1 MIFFNCWCFWELLK
15 LYFFFPCEPG
25 LCTIRVGEIH
35 ELDNSYHKLT
45 RDMIESII
53 LEKKKKYAKHI
64 LNSLNYTLKCRI
76 NWSLRIGS
84 GISKKNIVSKH
95 ILKIPSIKKQKLFP
109 CISLTILF
117 YKLSDRYGNLPWN
130 ISISNTMIELLQRHL
145 LLLLYSV

>member
-1 MIFFNCWCFWELLK
+1 M
-15 LYFFFPCEPG
+15 YDS
-25 LCTIRVGEIH
+25 RRR
-35 ELDNSYHKLT
+35 DT
-45 RDMIESII
+45 RTGQFVSQIDERHDRIYYIGK
-53 LEKKKKYAKHI
+53 KKKKYAKHI

-117 YKLSDRYGNLPWN
+117 YKLSDRYGNLP
-130 ISISNTMIELLQRHL
+130 
-145 LLLLYSV
+145 

>member
-1 MIFFNCWCFWELLK
+1 M
-15 LYFFFPCEPG
+15 YDS
-25 LCTIRVGEIH
+25 RRR
-35 ELDNSYHKLT
+35 DT
-45 RDMIESII
+45 RTGQFVSQIDERHDRIYYIG
-53 LEKKKKYAKHI
+53 KKKKYAKHI

-117 YKLSDRYGNLPWN
+117 YKLSDRYGNLP
-130 ISISNTMIELLQRHL
+130 
-145 LLLLYSV
+145 

>member
-1 MIFFNCWCFWELLK
+1 MFLRIVEIIFFFSMW
-15 LYFFFPCEPG
+15 
-25 LCTIRVGEIH
+25 
-35 ELDNSYHKLT
+35 T
-45 RDMIESII
+45 RIVYDSRRRNTRTGQFVSQIDKRHDRIYYI
-53 LEKKKKYAKHI
+53 GKKKKKYAKHI